1 MNIVIFGA
9 TGMIGQAVLRE
20 ALLDVAVTQVLTVG
34 RTITGQQH
42 PKLREISH
50 ADLFDLA
57 SIANEFRDVDATLF
71 CLGVSS
77 AGMSEAAY
85 KRVTYDLTVSVARTM
100 LAAQSKMTFVYVSGA
115 GTDRS
120 AKGRVMWARVKGAT
134 ENQLLGM
141 GFKAAYMFRPGFIQP
156 MHGIRSRT
164 PSYNVIYAV
173 LGPLY
178 PLLKAVVPAFITN
191 TEVLG
196 RAMLRVARDGAETR
210 LIEQRDINRLGG

>member
-1 MNIVIFGA
+1 
-9 TGMIGQAVLRE
+9 
-20 ALLDVAVTQVLTVG
+20 
-34 RTITGQQH
+34 
-42 PKLREISH
+42 
-50 ADLFDLA
+50 
-57 SIANEFRDVDATLF
+57 
-71 CLGVSS
+71 
-77 AGMSEAAY
+77 
-85 KRVTYDLTVSVARTM
+85 
-100 LAAQSKMTFVYVSGA
+100 
-115 GTDRS
+115 
-120 AKGRVMWARVKGAT
+120 VKGAT
-134 ENQLLGM
+134 QNQLLGM

-210 LIEQRDINRLGG
+210 LIEQRDINRLGA